1 MSLIPS
7 TKKAIA
13 LGLLAVAGTGVLA
26 QANANRIINIQG
38 SPRGDLRNGP
48 IVFSGNPVQAKVS
61 TLSITA
67 REARLAAPQ
76 GQTIVGSQ
84 GRRNSR
90 FAGDVRVQR
99 GRLSAQGSELVY
111 NEGTGEGVLRGNA
124 RASFVPEDRNRGE
137 IVQIKGQ
144 SMSLDVD
151 KNISTSKGS
160 VVLRQGNQSA
170 AAAQLVFDE
179 DRELGVLTGSPRL
192 RQDARGNQK
201 ELLITGG
208 QVRALTGSKT
218 VYVKD
223 NVKLVQGSIT
233 TTGNALF
240 YDDNKNVAYVVG
252 NAVSRDSKSG
262 STVRAPSSGA
272 LEQRTDLAR
281 VRTLNSGYNIP
292 TSQFKLRGE

>member
-1 MSLIPS
+1 MTLTP
-7 TKKAIA
+7 TAKKAVTFA
-13 LGLLAVAGTGVLA
+13 LLALTGTGVLA

-38 SPRGDLRNGP
+38 APRGDLRSGP
-48 IVFSGNPVQAKVS
+48 ITFTGNPVRATVS

-67 REARLAAPQ
+67 TEAQLTAPQ

-84 GRRNSR
+84 GKRNSR
-90 FAGDVRVQR
+90 FSGDVKVQR
-99 GRLSAQGSELVY
+99 GRLTAQGSDLTYSEA
-111 NEGTGEGVLRGNA
+111 TGQGVLRGNA
-124 RASFVPEDRNRGE
+124 RASFVPEKQGGE
-137 IVQIKGQ
+137 TVQIKAQ

-151 KNISTSKGS
+151 NNVSTSKGS

-179 DRELGVLTGSPRL
+179 DRELGVLTGSARL
-192 RQDARGNQK
+192 RQEASGNQK

-208 QVRALTGSKT
+208 EVRALTGNKT
-218 VYVKD
+218 IYVKG

-281 VRTLNSGYNIP
+281 VRTLSSGYQIP
-292 TSQFKLRGE
+292 ASQFKLRGE

>member
-1 MSLIPS
+1 MFLNP
-7 TKKAIA
+7 TAKKAVTFA
-13 LGLLAVAGTGVLA
+13 LLALTGTGVLA

-38 SPRGDLRNGP
+38 APRGDLRNGP
-48 IVFSGNPVQAKVS
+48 VTFTGNPVRAKVS
-61 TLSITA
+61 TLTITA
-67 REARLAAPQ
+67 SEARLAAPQ

-84 GRRNSR
+84 GKRNSR
-90 FAGDVRVQR
+90 FSGDVRIQR
-99 GRLSAQGSELVY
+99 GRLAAQGSELVY
-111 NEGTGEGVLRGNA
+111 SEATGQGVLRGNA
-124 RASFVPEDRNRGE
+124 RASFVPENRGE
-137 IVQIKGQ
+137 TVQIKAE

-151 KNISTSKGS
+151 SNVSTSKGS

-170 AAAQLVFDE
+170 AASQLVFDE

-192 RQDARGNQK
+192 RQEASGNQK
-201 ELLITGG
+201 ELLMTG
-208 QVRALTGSKT
+208 QEVRALTGSKT
-218 VYVKD
+218 IYVKG
-223 NVKLVQGSIT
+223 NVKLIQGSIT

-262 STVRAPSSGA
+262 STVRAPASGA

-281 VRTLNSGYNIP
+281 VRTLSSGYNIP